1 MTTDLE
7 SAAHPAMAP
16 ETTNDATP
24 KAQRQ
29 ATPSTFR
36 PLIKRIKAQGL
47 MGGATRYY
55 VVTGIAIVVATAAI
69 IAGMVLLA
77 GSWWALLLAPLLAL
91 VWGQVSFVS
100 HDAGHKQLPGP
111 RSVSNR
117 VGLIAANLLLGVSFG
132 YWNDKHDRHHANP
145 NHEGL
150 DPDVAEGIIT
160 WSERQHAKKT
170 GLGLWMSRHQ
180 AGLFFPLLTFQ
191 GWLLQ
196 LEGARWLARQPRGT
210 RMVEGLLL
218 VLHWAL
224 TLGLLFWLFSP
235 LQALAFLAIFQG
247 IWGFMLASVF
257 APNHKGM
264 EMLEGSEGKLDHM
277 QKQVPT
283 SRNIIGS
290 PVVDF
295 FMGGLN
301 YQVEHHLFP
310 SMPRAH
316 LKDAQPIVEEY
327 CHEIDLPYVNV
338 GFVESYRQILSY
350 LHAVGTGQQP
360 AKLV

>member
-1 MTTDLE
+1 MTTYLE
-7 SAAHPAMAP
+7 AAPSAEEPTRARP
-16 ETTNDATP
+16 
-24 KAQRQ
+24 Q
-29 ATPSTFR
+29 AAPSTFR
-36 PLIKRIKAQGL
+36 PLIKRVKASGL
-47 MGGATRYY
+47 MGGAARYY
-55 VVTGIAIVVATAAI
+55 VVTGIAIVATTAAI

-77 GSWWALLLAPLLAL
+77 GTWWALLLAPLLAV
-91 VWGQVSFVS
+91 VWGQVSFVA

-111 RSVSNR
+111 RSLSNR
-117 VGLIAANLLLGVSFG
+117 VGLVAANVLLGVSFG

-196 LEGARWLARQPRGT
+196 LEGVQWLARRPRGA

-218 VLHWAL
+218 VLHWTL
-224 TLGLLFWLFSP
+224 TLGLLFWLFTP
-235 LQALAFLAIFQG
+235 LQALAFLAIYQG

-264 EMLEGSEGKLDHM
+264 EMLEVDNAEKLDHL

-327 CHEIDLPYVNV
+327 CQEIDLPYVKV
-338 GFVESYRQILSY
+338 GFVQSYRQILSY

-360 AKLV
+360 ARLV

>member
-1 MTTDLE
+1 MTTFLE
-7 SAAHPAMAP
+7 AAAP
-16 ETTNDATP
+16 EATP
-24 KAQRQ
+24 RTQRRSGQ
-29 ATPSTFR
+29 STFR
-36 PLIKRIKAQGL
+36 PLINRIKSSGL
-47 MGGATRYY
+47 MGGATRFY
-55 VVTGIAIVVATAAI
+55 VVTGIALVVATAAI
-69 IAGMVLLA
+69 VAGLVLLS
-77 GSWWALLLAPLLAL
+77 GSWWALLLAPLLAI
-91 VWGQVSFVS
+91 VWGQISFVA

-111 RSVSNR
+111 RSLSHR
-117 VGLIAANLLLGVSFG
+117 VGLVAANVLLGVSFG

-170 GLGLWMSRHQ
+170 GLGLWMARHQ

-191 GWLLQ
+191 GWGLQ
-196 LEGARWLARQPRGT
+196 VEGINWLRRRPRGS
-210 RMVEGLLL
+210 RLVEGLLL
-218 VLHWAL
+218 TLHFAL
-224 TLGLLFWLFSP
+224 YFGLLLWFLSP
-235 LQALAFLAIFQG
+235 LQALAFLAIHEG

-264 EMLEGSEGKLDHM
+264 EMLDITDTEKLDHL

-327 CHEIDLPYVNV
+327 CHEIDLPYVKV
-338 GFVESYRQILSY
+338 GVTESYGQILRY
-350 LHAVGTGQQP
+350 LHAVGTGQRP
-360 AKLV
+360 ERLV

>member
-1 MTTDLE
+1 MTTHL
-7 SAAHPAMAP
+7 AP
-16 ETTNDATP
+16 EAPTEVLPGSERRTGQSA
-24 KAQRQ
+24 
-29 ATPSTFR
+29 FR
-36 PLIKRIKAQGL
+36 PLIKRIKAAGL
-47 MGGATRYY
+47 MGPATRYY
-55 VVTGIAIVVATAAI
+55 LVSGIVLVLATAAVV
-69 IAGMVLLA
+69 AGLVLLS
-77 GSWWALLLAPLLAL
+77 GRWWALLLAPVLAV
-91 VWGQVSFVS
+91 VWGQVSFLA

-111 RSVSNR
+111 RSLSDR
-117 VGLIAANLLLGVSFG
+117 VGLVAANLLLGVSFG

-160 WSERQHAKKT
+160 WSERQQARKT
-170 GLGLWMSRHQ
+170 GFGRWMARHQ

-196 LEGARWLARQPRGT
+196 LEGLTWLRRRPRGT
-210 RMVEGLLL
+210 RLVEGLLL
-218 VLHWAL
+218 ALHFAL
-224 TLGLLFWLFSP
+224 YFGLLLWLLTP
-235 LQALAFLAIFQG
+235 LQALAFVAIHEG
-247 IWGFMLASVF
+247 IWGFMLASSF

-264 EMLEGSEGKLDHM
+264 EMPEGADGRLDHLH
-277 QKQVPT
+277 KQVPT

-290 PVVDF
+290 PLVDF

-327 CHEIDLPYVNV
+327 CHEIDLPYVKV
-338 GFVESYRQILSY
+338 GVVDSYGQILRY
-350 LHAVGTGQQP
+350 LHAVGNGHRP
-360 AKLV
+360 ERLV

>member
-1 MTTDLE
+1 MTTYLE
-7 SAAHPAMAP
+7 AAAPAEPAP
-16 ETTNDATP
+16 TGERRTA
-24 KAQRQ
+24 
-29 ATPSTFR
+29 PSSFR
-36 PLIKRIKAQGL
+36 PLIKRIKATGL

-55 VVTGIAIVVATAAI
+55 VVTGIALVAATAAI
-69 IAGMVLLA
+69 VAGLVLLS

-91 VWGQVSFVS
+91 VWGQVSFVA

-111 RSVSNR
+111 RSLSNR
-117 VGLIAANLLLGVSFG
+117 VGLLAANVLLGVSFG

-170 GLGLWMSRHQ
+170 GLGLWMARHQ

-191 GWLLQ
+191 GWALQ
-196 LEGARWLARQPRGT
+196 LEGINWLRRRPRGT
-210 RMVEGLLL
+210 RLVEGLLL
-218 VLHWAL
+218 AGHFAL
-224 TLGLLFWLFSP
+224 YFGLLLWLLTP
-235 LQALAFLAIFQG
+235 LQALAFLAIHEG

-264 EMLEGSEGKLDHM
+264 EMLEIDNHEKLDHL

-290 PVVDF
+290 PLVDF

-327 CHEIDLPYVNV
+327 CHEIALPYVKV
-338 GFVESYRQILSY
+338 GMLDSYGQILRY
-350 LHAVGTGQQP
+350 LHAVGTGQEP
-360 AKLV
+360 ARLV

>member
-1 MTTDLE
+1 MTTHLE
-7 SAAHPAMAP
+7 ATVGSAAVPV
-16 ETTNDATP
+16 TTPDGL
-24 KAQRQ
+24 RQ
-29 ATPSTFR
+29 SSFR
-36 PLIKRIKAQGL
+36 PLIKRIKARGL
-47 MGGATRYY
+47 MAGTTRYY
-55 VVTGIAIVVATAAI
+55 LVTGGALVVAIAAIV
-69 IAGMVLLA
+69 AGLVLLA
-77 GSWWALLLAPLLAL
+77 GSWWTLLLAPLLAIT
-91 VWGQVSFVS
+91 WGQVSFVA
-100 HDAGHKQLPGP
+100 HDAGHRQLPGP
-111 RSVSNR
+111 RSVSDR
-117 VGLIAANLLLGVSFG
+117 VGLVAANLLLGVSFG

-170 GLGLWMSRHQ
+170 GLGLWVSRHQ
-180 AGLFFPLLTFQ
+180 AALFFPLLTFQ

-196 LEGARWLARQPRGT
+196 VEGVGWLRRRPRGT
-210 RMVEGLLL
+210 RAVEGVLLA
-218 VLHWAL
+218 LHWSL
-224 TLGLLFWLFSP
+224 YLGLLGWLLTP
-235 LQALAFLAIFQG
+235 LQALAFIVVHQG
-247 IWGFMLASVF
+247 IWGFLLASVF

-264 EMLEGSEGKLDHM
+264 EMPEGQQTRLDHL

-290 PVVDF
+290 PLVDF

-327 CHEIDLPYVNV
+327 CHEIGMPYVKV
-338 GFVESYRQILSY
+338 GMIESYGQILRY
-350 LHAVGTGQQP
+350 LHAVGNGRQ
-360 AKLV
+360 AERLV